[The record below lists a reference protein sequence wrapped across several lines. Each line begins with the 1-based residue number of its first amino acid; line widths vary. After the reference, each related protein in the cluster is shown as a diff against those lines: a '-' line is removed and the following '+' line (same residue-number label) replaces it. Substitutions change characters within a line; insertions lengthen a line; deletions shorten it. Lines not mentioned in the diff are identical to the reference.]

1 MVDVSFS
8 STNLTV
14 TLDVFDECAV
24 PNNPVMTIVDNNNF
38 IKTGKESQLISGTI
52 TDGTF
57 RYIFDINSSSYPSGF
72 YSVVINGNNDLNRQA
87 NEIILVFEVINN
99 PPTTTTTTTTTTIPV
114 AQYPQLTSFNISGP
128 SESTFGED
136 ITYSF
141 SFTIDPAG
149 QTLDS
154 NYLRFT
160 FARVGTNSGNIG
172 CINSSLTTNSSSLF
186 SGSGTCIVNWSD
198 STNVNTNFRIYK
210 VVIKLSNS
218 NLFTQYENTGYVYEN
233 ISSSNIKSYQH
244 NFFDSEVI
252 TTITP

>member
-99 PPTTTTTTTTTTIPV
+99 PPTTTTTTTTIPV